1 MMEALKWEVAHPR
14 RVQIPPVPTSFYFHS
29 TPTLRFIYS
38 LRYTDFEVKNLV
50 KTRLSLAELTQEL
63 ERQKANSKDIVA
75 PTTQLKAVP
84 DDGKGIVLQVP
95 EPKAIET
102 VTDVSL
108 RSPIVKEHGLTNY
121 AHQQLSQKTQIPWKY
136 YERMKNAGAGQ
147 LLADNINRWLPDKDR
162 RLIRIL
168 DGEVRAVLSDRYRPI
183 DHYDLVWAFL
193 DMAKKYG
200 EHHNTEFQIQKA
212 DLSETHMYVRALL
225 PTMTEILPGD
235 TVQAMLLLRNS
246 EVGAGRMG
254 LSLGMWRLVC
264 KNGQWR
270 EDVVKRIHLGSKL
283 DEGVIEWSEKTLKL
297 QDQALFSQLQ
307 DAMRQALDPVL
318 WEKYVTEAQRAAGHE
333 LEPTA
338 VEIVNNIAP
347 KLKVSENEKKKL
359 LDYFSSEIGQSGK
372 TQWALA
378 NGVTAMARDIANDD
392 PDRAVEL
399 EVIGGDLTTAIPE
412 KVKKLVSA

>member
-1 MMEALKWEVAHPR
+1 MK
-14 RVQIPPVPTSFYFHS
+14 
-29 TPTLRFIYS
+29 
-38 LRYTDFEVKNLV
+38 KLV

-63 ERQKANSKDIVA
+63 ERQKANSRDIVA

-84 DDGKGIVLQVP
+84 DNGKGVVLQVP
-95 EPKAIET
+95 EPMAIEA

-108 RSPIVKEHGLTNY
+108 RNPSNEYSLTNY

-136 YERMKNAGAGQ
+136 YERMKNVGAGQ

-168 DGEVRAVLSDRYRPI
+168 DGQVRAVLSDRYRPI

-193 DMAKKYG
+193 DMAKQYG
-200 EHHNTEFQIQKA
+200 DEHNTPMEIQKA
-212 DLSETHMYVRALL
+212 DLSETHMYVRSLL

-235 TVQAMLLLRNS
+235 NVQAMLLLRNS
-246 EVGAGRMG
+246 EVGAGRMS

-264 KNGQWR
+264 SNGQWR
-270 EDVVKRIHLGSKL
+270 EDVVKRIHLGSRL
-283 DEGVIEWSEKTLKL
+283 SEGVIDWSEKTLKL

-307 DAMRQALDPVL
+307 DAMRQALDPEL
-318 WEKYVTEAQRAAGHE
+318 WHKYVSEAQRAAGHE

-338 VEIVNNIAP
+338 VEIVDNISP
-347 KLKVSENEKKKL
+347 KLKISETEKNKL

-378 NGVTAMARDIANDD
+378 NGVTAMARDIAADD

-399 EVIGGDLTTAIPE
+399 EVIGGDLTTAVPE
-412 KVKKLVSA
+412 KVKKLITK